1 MTNSTAP
8 DTSYDTALAI
18 IGLAGRFPGAT
29 NVGLFWQNVA
39 RGVKSIRFFSDAE
52 LLAAGVEPTLLRHPN
67 YVKAG
72 AILEDSDRFD
82 AAFFGYTRREAEV
95 MDPQHR
101 LFMECAWEALEDAA
115 YAPETCAGLVGVFAG
130 SAFSSYMSHHIYT
143 NPEVVN
149 AVGRLQI
156 DLGNDRDSLASAVSY
171 KLNLRGPSLAVQTF
185 CSTSL
190 VAVHLACQSLFT
202 YECDIALAGGA
213 VISLPQI
220 AGYLYEEGGILSPDG
235 ECR

>member
-115 YAPETCAGLVGVFAG
+115 YNLETCNGLVGVFAG
-130 SAFSSYMSHHIYT
+130 SSFSTSLSNNLHH
-143 NPEVVN
+143 NDRLKELVS
-149 AVGRLQI
+149 RLQI
-156 DLGNDRDSLASAVSY
+156 NLGNEHDSLASAVSY
-171 KLNLRGPSLAVQTF
+171 KLNLKGPSVALQTF

-190 VAVHLACQSLFT
+190 LAVHMA
-202 YECDIALAGGA
+202 
-213 VISLPQI
+213 
-220 AGYLYEEGGILSPDG
+220 
-235 ECR
+235 